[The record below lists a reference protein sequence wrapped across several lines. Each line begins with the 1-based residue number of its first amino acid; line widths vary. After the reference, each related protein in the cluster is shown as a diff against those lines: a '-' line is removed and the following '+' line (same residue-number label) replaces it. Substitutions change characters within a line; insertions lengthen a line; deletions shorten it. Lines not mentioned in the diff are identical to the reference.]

1 MKEARCYQEDDF
13 EQLLLSVFQYIRP
26 QNDEEKRRLQ
36 EEYLRILEEAPQMW
50 KQLIQENQSIYD
62 RLGYLDVIV
71 YEDLSFERKKLK
83 RGRPK
88 EPKKKEHRITIRL
101 EEDLYR
107 LLKEYCQTKNI
118 SKSKASGIDSDL
130 KMERLRGEKK
140 AMSQRQHVVE
150 PIRDPEQIRA

>member
-13 EQLLLSVFQYIRP
+13 EQLLLSVFQHIRP
-26 QNDEEKRRLQ
+26 QNEEEKRRLQ

-88 EPKKKEHRITIRL
+88 EPKTKEHRITIRL
-101 EEDLYR
+101 EEDLYQI
-107 LLKEYCQTKNI
+107 LKEYCRTKKISESETIRELIQT
-118 SKSKASGIDSDL
+118 L
-130 KMERLRGEKK
+130 KWRG
-140 AMSQRQHVVE
+140 
-150 PIRDPEQIRA
+150 